1 MKNVKAEYVTKY
13 ILGYTCAND
22 VTARDLQRKERQWL
36 RCKSFDT
43 FCPLGPWLETEL
55 DPSDLSI
62 RSYVNGVLK
71 QDARTSN
78 MIYNPYEILSYISQ
92 SFTLDAGDLI
102 LTGTPV
108 GAGLLNDGD
117 EITVEIE
124 GIGKITNR
132 VVME

>member
-1 MKNVKAEYVTKY
+1 MPKY

-108 GAGLLNDGD
+108 GAGLLNEGD

-124 GIGKITNR
+124 GIGKISNR

>member
-1 MKNVKAEYVTKY
+1 M
-13 ILGYTCAND
+13 GYTCAND

-108 GAGLLNDGD
+108 GAGRLNEGD
-117 EITVEIE
+117 ESTVEIE
-124 GIGKITNR
+124 GIGKISNR